1 MCKSPAESCV
11 VNAKAGS
18 DSEDEEVGV
27 LMASLS
33 VLQLLLLNAVA
44 APVRLGSAHACC
56 FCSSW
61 HSQFACRLWIDAL
74 QRL

>member
-11 VNAKAGS
+11 VNDKAGS

-27 LMASLS
+27 LVASLA
-33 VLQLLLLNAVA
+33 VLQLLLMNAVA
-44 APVRLGSAHACC
+44 APARLGTSHACC
-56 FCSSW
+56 FRSSW
-61 HSQFACRLWIDAL
+61 HVQTACRLWIDAL